1 MEKELLLKAASLC
14 REAAD
19 KLRNGE
25 TPEKQAS
32 EVVHSMMSKGL
43 IPSGERERYTHYLT
57 ANPEKIANM
66 KETIASLPARVDALG
81 ELSSMPSRGSKDA
94 MDAFLYE

>member
-1 MEKELLLKAASLC
+1 MEQELLLKAASLC
-14 REAAD
+14 REAAI

-25 TPEKQAS
+25 APEKQAS
-32 EVVHSMMSKGL
+32 EIAHTMVTKGL
-43 IPSGERERYTHYLT
+43 IPSGERERYTQYLT

-66 KETIASLPARVDALG
+66 KESIASLPARVDALG
-81 ELSSMPSRGSKDA
+81 EISSMPLGGSRDA

>member
-1 MEKELLLKAASLC
+1 MQELLLKAASLC

-32 EVVHSMMSKGL
+32 EIADTLARKGM
-43 IPSGERERYTHYLT
+43 ITSGEKERYAFHLV
-57 ANPEKIANM
+57 ANPEKIAGA
-66 KETIASLPARVDALG
+66 KEYIASLPARADALG
-81 ELSSMPSRGSKDA
+81 ELSSMPVEKQAKDA
-94 MDAFLYE
+94 MDSFMYN